1 MKKVGVFGG
10 TFDPFTKAHIE
21 IVNKALD
28 IVDEVVI
35 IPTTITYYRESNV
48 PPLFSFE
55 QRMSIIQE
63 CCKEWEDCV
72 YVSGI
77 EYGRPD
83 TWRFVD
89 TLEKFKEFWAKNG
102 EEIYIIVGSD
112 TFDKLETWASYE
124 YIIANYKFIVAEGRD
139 GKHSVNTLPHETIE
153 MQNNWCSASFTRKKL
168 VEILKNE
175 YLTWLEL

>member
-1 MKKVGVFGG
+1 MKKIGVFGG

-55 QRMSIIQE
+55 QRVSIIQE
-63 CCKEWEDCV
+63 CCKEKDRV

-124 YIIANYKFIVAEGRD
+124 SIIANYKFIVAEGRD

-153 MQNNWCSASFTRKKL
+153 VQNNRCSASATRKKL

-175 YLTWLEL
+175 YLDWLEL